1 MASMRLLITLASAA
15 LLSAG
20 CASSGASATSR
31 TPARYVVTQAD
42 LVNVSDR
49 SVYDALQ
56 QLRPTFLR
64 SRDVQTTSH
73 QEVTPVAV
81 FVDGGRTEGLDILR
95 TIRSSNVKELRFYE
109 PAEANAKFGTGH
121 NGGLIEVVMMK

>member
-1 MASMRLLITLASAA
+1 MASMRLLITLASVA
-15 LLSAG
+15 LLSAA
-20 CASSGASATSR
+20 CASSGAPATSK
-31 TPARYVVTQAD
+31 TTARYVVTQAD

-81 FVDGGRTEGLDILR
+81 FVDGGRTEGLDVLR
-95 TIRSSNVKELRFYE
+95 TIRSSTVKELRFYE

>member
-1 MASMRLLITLASAA
+1 MRLLITLASAA
-15 LLSAG
+15 LLGAG
-20 CASSGASATSR
+20 CASSGASATSK
-31 TPARYVVTQAD
+31 TSARYVVTQAD

-64 SRDVQTTSH
+64 SRDIQTTSH
-73 QEVTPVAV
+73 QDITPVAV
-81 FVDGGRTEGLDILR
+81 FVDGGRTEGIDVLR
-95 TIRSSNVKELRFYE
+95 SIRASNVKELRFYE

-121 NGGLIEVVMMK
+121 NGGLIEVVMQK